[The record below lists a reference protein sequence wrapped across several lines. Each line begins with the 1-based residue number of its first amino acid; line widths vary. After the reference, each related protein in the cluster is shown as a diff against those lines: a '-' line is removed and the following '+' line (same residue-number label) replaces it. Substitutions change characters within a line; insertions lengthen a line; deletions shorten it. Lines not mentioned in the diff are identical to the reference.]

1 MCGRY
6 TLALPAPELVEAF
19 DVPPL
24 SFEWRPRWNVAPGQD
39 CPVVGE
45 DRKGRRMGLMRWG
58 LVPGW
63 MDDPPAGGFVN
74 ARAETAHDKPS
85 FREAFARRRCLV
97 PADGFY
103 EWAREGGAKVPR
115 WFHPAAG
122 GPLALGGIWE
132 GRTFAV
138 LTTEANADVRPV
150 HPRMPVLVPRSGW
163 DAWLDGGT
171 PREALRRL
179 IAPAADGTLERRVVS
194 TRVNAVGED
203 DAGLVEPVEQ
213 PE

>member
-6 TLALPAPELVEAF
+6 TLSLPAPELVEAF

-58 LVPGW
+58 LVPEW
-63 MDDPPAGGFVN
+63 MDDPPSGGFVN
-74 ARAETAHDKPS
+74 ARSETAGEKPS
-85 FREAFARRRCLV
+85 FREAFRRRRCLV

-103 EWAREGGAKVPR
+103 EWAREGGEKVPR
-115 WFHPAAG
+115 WFRRRG
-122 GPLALGGIWE
+122 GGVLALGGIWE

-138 LTTEANADVRPV
+138 LTTAANADVAPV
-150 HPRMPVLVPRSGW
+150 HPRMPVLVPREGW
-163 DAWLDGGT
+163 DAWLDAGT
-171 PREALRRL
+171 PGDVLRGL
-179 IAPAADGTLERRVVS
+179 VAPAPDGVLERRVVS
-194 TRVNAVGED
+194 TRVNTPDED
-203 DAGLVEPVEQ
+203 DPGLVEPA
-213 PE
+213 